1 MAKKFKSYQRN
12 DGSKKIRRGDRVIV
26 LSGKSKGHVGE
37 IIRVDH
43 EKNKVYVEG
52 AMVQKVSNRVAQMR
66 NANQGGNQTGGIIER
81 EGPIHVSNVMLVDPK
96 TNKPTRVGVTRT
108 EDGRAVRVARRSGQ
122 QID

>member
-81 EGPIHVSNVMLVDPK
+81 EGPIHVSNVALVDPK
-96 TNKPTRVGVTRT
+96 DNKATRVRIVR
-108 EDGRAVRVARRSGQ
+108 EDGIRSRRAARSGQ
-122 QID
+122 KLD

>member
-12 DGSKKIRRGDRVIV
+12 DGSKKVRRGDRVIV

-52 AMVQKVSNRVAQMR
+52 AMIQKVSNRVAQMR
-66 NANQGGNQTGGIIER
+66 NANQGAQTGGIIER
-81 EGPIHVSNVMLVDPK
+81 EGPIHVSNVALVDPK
-96 TNKPTRVGVTRT
+96 DNKATRIRVVR
-108 EDGRAVRVARRSGQ
+108 EDGTRSRRSARSGQ
-122 QID
+122 KLD

>member
-26 LSGKSKGHVGE
+26 LAGKSKGHVGE

-81 EGPIHVSNVMLVDPK
+81 EGPIHVSNVALVDPK
-96 TNKPTRVGVTRT
+96 DNKATRVRIVR
-108 EDGRAVRVARRSGQ
+108 EDGVRSRRAARSGQ
-122 QID
+122 KLD

>member
-66 NANQGGNQTGGIIER
+66 SANQGGNQTGGIIER
-81 EGPIHVSNVMLVDPK
+81 EGPIHVSNVALVDPK
-96 TNKPTRVGVTRT
+96 DNKATRVRIVR
-108 EDGRAVRVARRSGQ
+108 EDGIRSRRAARSGQ
-122 QID
+122 KLD